1 MTDDRL
7 RDADPFRPDTVGRL
21 DGAEQTL
28 LEEIMSTDRV
38 SSPWRR
44 RLAGAVAAAAVL
56 VAVLAVAAVVRSRTP
71 GSALTAKPAVTATAT
86 RPATG
91 RWSEVALMAAQR
103 NPRLLIDEP
112 GWVAKTVYG
121 FAEQTGTIRF
131 VKGDHDLEMN
141 WYPAGTYEGYRR
153 DRKGVSKPEAGGIEG
168 WKGQIYTYSPGDFA
182 IQLEPR
188 DGFFVEMRTGG
199 KWDRAAFDKV
209 LTHIIQVDVETW
221 LEALPPEIV
230 TAGKAS
236 EAADKI
242 LADVPLPPKLD
253 TSKVQALGANDPY
266 QFGAQVMA
274 LVGCGWIG
282 EWDRARKAGDQAA
295 ERRAV
300 EALSS
305 SHKWKVLNDMNAE
318 GDYPEVFWEY
328 ADQVAAG
335 QTPTGYQDGL
345 GCN

>member
-7 RDADPFRPDTVGRL
+7 RDADPFHRDTVGRL

-38 SSPWRR
+38 PSPWRR
-44 RLAGAVAAAAVL
+44 RLVGAVAAAAVL
-56 VAVLAVAAVVRSRTP
+56 VAVLAVSAVVRNRKSGNGP
-71 GSALTAKPAVTATAT
+71 TAHPPATAT
-86 RPATG
+86 TGATG
-91 RWSEVALMAAQR
+91 RWSQVALMAAQR

-121 FAEQTGTIRF
+121 FAEQTGTIDF

-141 WYPAGTYEGYRR
+141 WYPASTYQGYRR
-153 DRKGVSKPEAGGIEG
+153 DRQEVSKPEASGIDG

-188 DGFFVEMRTGG
+188 DGVFVEMRTGG
-199 KWDRAAFDKV
+199 KWDRAAFDQV
-209 LTHIIQVDVETW
+209 LTHIIQVDVEKW

-236 EAADKI
+236 EAANKI

-253 TSKVQALGANDPY
+253 SSKVQQLGANDPY

-295 ERRAV
+295 ARRAA

-305 SHKWKVLNDMNAE
+305 SHKWKVLNDMNAA

-328 ADQVAAG
+328 ADKVAAG
-335 QTPTGYQDGL
+335 EFPEGYMDGL
-345 GCN
+345 GCS